1 MNIFKSLSKG
11 NGRISETNITS
22 FLSYLLDSSNELNN
36 SFLLLFFLLVDD
48 NLQENKILN
57 LLNLR
62 QTTLRDKVL
71 EFNKRY
77 TVIAEVEYAINNR
90 KQIVDILLT
99 VANKNE
105 DDIAYLLIE
114 NKIKKEANNP
124 EQAVKQYNFFKQSE
138 DYTPGLPIYSIL
150 LTADSDRFF
159 GMHKNALAAND
170 HSVWLKWTNA
180 KEANNSIEAILRKLI
195 KNEHEAEI
203 QPIDPNTQFIVKSF
217 IDYMLSEYSQK
228 EGGQRNQSF
237 NGFAVVSAANYV
249 IDGRIYFLRRFENNM
264 VRIFDVNDSLLELD
278 VKPVLRKLNEL
289 YHLGV
294 TLDFPG
300 GRKKNTQ
307 HLGRDIINALNAQAM
322 NHQIEQHELDAEN
335 NGNFRDSE

>member
-36 SFLLLFFLLVDD
+36 SFLLLFFLLIDD

-62 QTTLRDKVL
+62 QTTLRDKIL

-99 VANKNE
+99 IANKNE

-138 DYTPGLPIYSIL
+138 DYTPGLPVYSIV
-150 LTADSDRFF
+150 LTADSDRFS

-180 KEANNSIEAILRKLI
+180 KETNNSVEAILRKLI

-203 QPIDPNTQFIVKSF
+203 QPIDPNTQFIIKSF

-228 EGGQRNQSF
+228 GGGQRNQSF

-249 IDGRIYFLRRFENNM
+249 IDGSLYFLR
-264 VRIFDVNDSLLELD
+264 LD
-278 VKPVLRKLNEL
+278 VKPVLRKVNEL

-322 NHQIEQHELDAEN
+322 KHQFEQQDLDAEN
-335 NGNFRDSE
+335 NGNFLDSE